1 MKGYPPRFL
10 NLLWTVCAAVLV
22 TGLLLLPTTL
32 VLRFELN
39 IPWRLPADGRVL
51 TAALHA
57 GAAFVMLSVC
67 GALWSIHMRAGWRRK
82 RQRAT
87 GATLVLS
94 MAGLGLTAL
103 GVYYLG
109 DSTLANLVA
118 LLHVVLGLL
127 IGLPLGVHVFLARRQ
142 RRIGTAAARN
152 IANERESHLQT
163 HFRRL

>member
-10 NLLWTVCAAVLV
+10 SLLWTVCAAMLV

-32 VLRFELN
+32 ALRFDLN
-39 IPWRLPADGRVL
+39 MPWRLPAEGRVL

-57 GAAFVMLSVC
+57 AAAFVMLSVC

-82 RQRAT
+82 RQRET

-94 MAGLGLTAL
+94 LAGLGLTAL

-109 DSTLANLVA
+109 DSTVANVVA
-118 LLHVVLGLL
+118 LLHVVLGVL
-127 IGLPLGVHVFLARRQ
+127 IALPLGVHVFLARRQ
-142 RRIGTAAARN
+142 RRIGTATARN
-152 IANERESHLQT
+152 ITNERESHLQA